1 MPKSQGLYYK
11 PAPNNLLNYISYKEA
26 FPLNTFVYPHP
37 LNDPKFVFGPLR
49 RGWMPARHI
58 FTRGV
63 AGAVGA
69 VRWGESKAEWD
80 AGERNRAKEENALKK
95 AVLADPKM
103 KREVQF
109 GKGRTRVAEGVFL
122 HDIVVKLNEEEQKC
136 VPFLFVETRGILTDL
151 GRLTSFFALKAPPK
165 LVRSTCTTLDR
176 TSRLINGSPSV
187 FQPQPTEEAR
197 EGPGKEDEGGSE
209 GWDRCCL

>member
-1 MPKSQGLYYK
+1 MPKSQGLYHK
-11 PAPNNLLNYISYKEA
+11 PSPDNLLNYISYKEA

-37 LNDPKFVFGPLR
+37 LNDRKFVYGPLR

-80 AGERNRAKEENALKK
+80 AGERNRANEENALKK

-103 KREVQF
+103 KREVLF

-122 HDIVVKLNEEEQKC
+122 HDIVVELNEEEQKC
-136 VPFLFVETRGILTDL
+136 APFLFVETRDILTDV
-151 GRLTSFFALKAPPK
+151 GHLTSSFALKAPPK
-165 LVRSTCTTLDR
+165 LVRNTGTMPDR
-176 TSRLINGSPSV
+176 TSRLINDSPSL

-197 EGPGKEDEGGSE
+197 KGPGEEEEGG
-209 GWDRCCL
+209 